1 MYGGTRNQYKNTNEI
16 VSESNNNAQI
26 LLSVDKKFEKK
37 IHVKGIS
44 ENGCNSTSRHDFVLK
59 FSVNTQNQ
67 ILFSEKNGQA
77 FDLPRFFTISKKILE
92 DNFYL
97 PPIQSRVKKRLKH
110 RYFPVNIKKF
120 LRAAFL

>member
-44 ENGCNSTSRHDFVLK
+44 QNGCNSASRHDFVLK

-67 ILFSEKNGQA
+67 IFFSEKNGQA

-97 PPIQSRVKKRLKH
+97 PPYSE
-110 RYFPVNIKKF
+110 
-120 LRAAFL
+120 